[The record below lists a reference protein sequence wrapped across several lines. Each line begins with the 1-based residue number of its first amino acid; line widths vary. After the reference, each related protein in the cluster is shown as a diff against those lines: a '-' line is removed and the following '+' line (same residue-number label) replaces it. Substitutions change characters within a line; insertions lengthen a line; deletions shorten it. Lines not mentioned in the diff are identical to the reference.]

1 MDENSLFTPFDE
13 ITQTRELQMLKTII
27 PYMPHDSQ
35 KQMTLMVHYI
45 SLMNSM
51 RMIDCA
57 PALSVAE
64 TESMADR
71 RLSML
76 NALKKYCSK
85 SEQDTI
91 DNLLNIFQ
99 FWTIGRFMTKQEFL
113 NNFAQKEKPK
123 DTTSAMP
130 FLMESIKEAKRNGI
144 EFTKEEVYSMCTELS
159 KTCLRKTA
167 GRLKGF

>member
-51 RMIDCA
+51 RMIDSA
-57 PALSVAE
+57 PA
-64 TESMADR
+64 
-71 RLSML
+71 
-76 NALKKYCSK
+76 
-85 SEQDTI
+85 
-91 DNLLNIFQ
+91 
-99 FWTIGRFMTKQEFL
+99 KQEFL
-113 NNFAQKEKPK
+113 KNFAQKEKPK

-159 KTCLRKTA
+159 KDLPEKNRRQVEKL
-167 GRLKGF
+167 LKML

>member
-1 MDENSLFTPFDE
+1 MEAVVATITTKVDADVADAIKGFFMDENSLFTPFDE

-51 RMIDCA
+51 RMIDSA

-64 TESMADR
+64 TESMSDR

-91 DNLLNIFQ
+91 DNLLNIFSVLDNRE
-99 FWTIGRFMTKQEFL
+99 IYDK
-113 NNFAQKEKPK
+113 A
-123 DTTSAMP
+123 
-130 FLMESIKEAKRNGI
+130 GI
-144 EFTKEEVYSMCTELS
+144 FK
-159 KTCLRKTA
+159 
-167 GRLKGF
+167 

>member
-51 RMIDCA
+51 RMIDSA

-64 TESMADR
+64 TESMSDR

-76 NALKKYCSK
+76 NALRKNQRTQQVPC
-85 SEQDTI
+85 
-91 DNLLNIFQ
+91 
-99 FWTIGRFMTKQEFL
+99 RFSWK
-113 NNFAQKEKPK
+113 
-123 DTTSAMP
+123 
-130 FLMESIKEAKRNGI
+130 
-144 EFTKEEVYSMCTELS
+144 V
-159 KTCLRKTA
+159 LRRQSVTA
-167 GRLKGF
+167 